1 MATDQG
7 KTSNIT
13 GLAIMAAASNKAIA
27 DTGPTRF
34 RPPYTPVALGTIA
47 GEKYGHLAAER
58 LTPMHD
64 IHVAMGANMYA
75 NGPWL
80 RPETYNQPGETVE
93 QAYIRETKAVRAG
106 VGLVDVSTLGKIDV
120 QGPDAAEFLN
130 RVYTNGFAKLPVG
143 KARYGLMLREDG
155 FLFDD
160 GTTWRFDE
168 HRYLMT
174 TTTAGAGRVMEHL
187 EYYRDFVWPELKVAL
202 TSVSDE
208 WAGVAIAGP
217 KARDVLRACVS
228 KGGVTNRFLPFMG
241 VKDAVIAGIPVK
253 IARLSFSGELAY
265 EVYCGAHHGQTL
277 WQALMEAGEEFGI
290 VPYGLEALSTLRIEK
305 GHVAGPELNG
315 RTTPHDLGLSGMV
328 SSKKNFVGSV
338 LLQRETFAKP
348 DRLQLVA
355 VKSLDGQKVRGGCH
369 LVSGPRGEP
378 GQSQGHT
385 TSACFSPELG
395 CYLSLAMLE
404 GGFARH
410 GEKMFATSPVRGTH
424 VAVEVVSHHM
434 VDPKGGRMHG

>member
-1 MATDQG
+1 
-7 KTSNIT
+7 
-13 GLAIMAAASNKAIA
+13 
-27 DTGPTRF
+27 
-34 RPPYTPVALGTIA
+34 
-47 GEKYGHLAAER
+47 
-58 LTPMHD
+58 
-64 IHVAMGANMYA
+64 
-75 NGPWL
+75 
-80 RPETYNQPGETVE
+80 
-93 QAYIRETKAVRAG
+93 
-106 VGLVDVSTLGKIDV
+106 
-120 QGPDAAEFLN
+120 
-130 RVYTNGFAKLPVG
+130 
-143 KARYGLMLREDG
+143 LREDG

-160 GTTWRFDE
+160 GTTWRLDE
-168 HRYLMT
+168 NRYLMT

-217 KARDVLRACVS
+217 KSRDVLKACVS
-228 KGGVTNRFLPFMG
+228 KGSVTHRALPFMG

-265 EVYCGAHHGQTL
+265 EVYCGAYWG
-277 WQALMEAGEEFGI
+277 QALWHALMAAGEEFGI

-338 LLQRETFAKP
+338 LLQRETFSNP

-355 VKSLDGQKVRGGCH
+355 VKSLDGQKVQGGCH
-369 LVSGPRGEP
+369 LVAGPKEEP
-378 GQSQGHT
+378 GRSQGHT

-395 CYLSLAMLE
+395 CYIALALLE
-404 GGFARH
+404 GGFRRH
-410 GEKMFATSPVRGTH
+410 GEKMYATSPVRGTH

-434 VDPKGGRMHG
+434 VDPKGERMHG